1 MEDEKEAQI
10 KEEIRQAVSNL
21 VEAVKCSHRE
31 ARVVLQATGFDLE
44 KAKELIGSLSNK
56 SIWIIKAKFKVDYLG
71 NFGLFIIVLD
81 VAARRVEGIEVVVS
95 KDKRLFLY
103 DVNVTWDFFEKA
115 VHQVSLNRKE
125 MVPETTHELF
135 NRLKVGF
142 DRHAGYLWDILEK
155 PLKEIEDGLSHEV
168 EKSVGI
174 EGCELRFSIDR
185 ISSFHLDWI
194 QSIEDLLHERKAES
208 GSNKG
213 SPPIKLKIA
222 LILAVE
228 AGAPISTINVGQHL
242 LVKLIDSSEL
252 GIYLAQLMGAR
263 KDEHLIPVVT
273 VVEELQPLKDGMVKI
288 RTKFGAKVF
297 GEAVVSNNVKV
308 KLAPQK
314 LLPQANA
321 VRGKI
326 KDKERGFPYLLVI
339 SIIVIIWITFSVL
352 FK

>member
-10 KEEIRQAVSNL
+10 KEEIREAVSNL
-21 VEAVKCSHRE
+21 VEAVECSHRE

-103 DVNVTWDFFEKA
+103 DVNVTWDLFEKA

-135 NRLKVGF
+135 NRLKGGF

-155 PLKEIEDGLSHEV
+155 PPKEIEDGLSHEV

-194 QSIEDLLHERKAES
+194 QSVEDLLHKREAES
-208 GSNKG
+208 GSNEG

-314 LLPQANA
+314 LLPQASA
-321 VRGKI
+321 VRGKVV
-326 KDKERGFPYLLVI
+326 KERGFPYLLVI

>member
-21 VEAVKCSHRE
+21 VEAVGCSRRE
-31 ARVVLQATGFDLE
+31 AKVVLQATGFDLE
-44 KAKELIGSLSNK
+44 KAKDLIGSLANK

-103 DVNVTWDFFEKA
+103 DVNVTWDLFEKA

-135 NRLKVGF
+135 NRLKAGF
-142 DRHAGYLWDILEK
+142 DRHAGYLWDILTEQ
-155 PLKEIEDGLSHEV
+155 PSKEIGNRLSHEI
-168 EKSVGI
+168 EKTVGI
-174 EGCELRFSIDR
+174 EGCELKFSIDR
-185 ISSFHLDWI
+185 ISSFHFDWI
-194 QSIEDLLHERKAES
+194 QSVEYLPHEREAES
-208 GSNKG
+208 GSNEG

-242 LVKLIDSSEL
+242 LVNLIDSSEL

-273 VVEELQPLKDGMVKI
+273 VVEELQPVNDGMVKI

-308 KLAPQK
+308 KLAPQR
-314 LLPQANA
+314 LLPQASA
-321 VRGKI
+321 VRGKVN
-326 KDKERGFPYLLVI
+326 KERGFPYLLVI